1 MNLASLS
8 PAEYNSYYQPYLD
21 AVAKDMVIVEGLQ
34 QNLELVFSVFSNI
47 PEEKHNYAYAK
58 GKWSIKDVLLHII
71 DTERVF
77 AYRALRIA
85 RRDKTSLAGFEQDD
99 YVISA
104 NVEKRSMDSLL
115 AEYRAVRQATIVLF
129 KTFDNET
136 LLLLGEASGFPV
148 SVRAI
153 GYIIAGHEKHHL
165 KIIKERYL

>member
-1 MNLASLS
+1 MNLAPLS

-21 AVAKDMVIVEGLQ
+21 AIDNDMVIVEGLQ

-85 RRDKTSLAGFEQDD
+85 RCDKTSLAGFEQDD
-99 YVISA
+99 YVVSA
-104 NVEKRSMDSLL
+104 NAENRSMDSLL
-115 AEYRAVRQATIVLF
+115 SEYRAVRQATMVLF
-129 KTFDNET
+129 SSFDNET
-136 LLLLGEASGFPV
+136 LILIGEASGFPV